1 MKIGK
6 WVLIGGGVILLSI
19 IMNRCAPT
27 QEVETIVAVDTAQ
40 VHLSIDAEAERLGLS
55 MAEINEEIL
64 GLFGNDRYSVTPS
77 ELQSFSRMLA
87 DRPAP
92 EVIQEAQ
99 VAYGNRVAKQV
110 SVQAIQDAERL
121 LAELERSLIC
131 ARGDYIEDL
140 AEERKRRH
148 QTSQEFEQLV
158 LLGEIAQYAG
168 AEQLS
173 FVPIDESKS
182 GRPNTSFSGRP
193 EESGVAAALLLDM
206 KAALDVTKAH
216 LGENRRV
223 KANCEANVLPAAQI
237 LKAIAETG
245 AINVAAELGMEDLAE
260 EVADDE

>member
-6 WVLIGGGVILLSI
+6 WVLIGGGVFILSVV
-19 IMNRCAPT
+19 MNRCNPAEET
-27 QEVETIVAVDTAQ
+27 AQVVEVDTAQ
-40 VHLSIDAEAERLGLS
+40 VHLSIDAQAERLDLS
-55 MAEINEEIL
+55 MSDINQEIEDM
-64 GLFGNDRYSVTPS
+64 FGKDRYSVTPS
-77 ELQSFSRMLA
+77 QLQSFSRMLT

-99 VAYGNRVAKQV
+99 VAYGNRVAKEV

-131 ARGDYIEDL
+131 ARGDYLEDL
-140 AEERKRRH
+140 AEDREERHR
-148 QTSQEFEQLV
+148 TSQEFEQLV

-173 FVPIDESKS
+173 FMPSESEAD
-182 GRPNTSFSGRP
+182 RPNTSFSGRP
-193 EESGVAAALLLDM
+193 EESGIAAALLLDM
-206 KAALDVTKAH
+206 KAALDVAKAH
-216 LGENRRV
+216 LGEDQRA

-237 LKAIAETG
+237 LREIAETG